1 MGELKIQEKNGNHMS
16 LNDTEFNE
24 ERLKFIE
31 ANVGINGK
39 SIVDHLQ
46 FSPKDSKTIALE
58 ISKLIS
64 GSR

>member
-1 MGELKIQEKNGNHMS
+1 MS